1 MEQADI
7 VEPSTTMAHADSQ
20 LNLHTSMNSKRPPL
34 IVKRRRFK
42 HIMSFEQRLADEA
55 ARLREAANKLPDGSR
70 AQEVLLKRARQT
82 EAASQINDWLRSPGL
97 QPPTDMARLL
107 SGKR

>member
-1 MEQADI
+1 
-7 VEPSTTMAHADSQ
+7 
-20 LNLHTSMNSKRPPL
+20 
-34 IVKRRRFK
+34 
-42 HIMSFEQRLADEA
+42 MSFEQRLADEA

-97 QPPTDMARLL
+97 QPPTDLARLF
-107 SGKR
+107 SGKK